1 MKTILIIS
9 MLLAFGLT
17 SSVHPQPTT
26 DEDFCKSYAKSDAQM
41 NRLYK
46 QILVEY
52 RKDTLFITKFRTAQR
67 AWLAFRDAHYSSR
80 FPDPNPGAYGSVIST
95 CRCQELDEMTISR
108 VDQLERWVRHAEEG
122 DVCSGSI
129 KLKQ

>member
-1 MKTILIIS
+1 MKAILIVV
-9 MLLAFGLT
+9 MLLALGLT
-17 SSVHPQPTT
+17 TNVKTQPIT

-52 RKDTLFITKFRTAQR
+52 RKDTLFIKNFRAAQR
-67 AWLAFRDAHYSSR
+67 AWLAFRDAHFLSR
-80 FPDPNPGAYGSVIST
+80 FPEPGNYGSAFSM

-108 VDQLERWVRHAEEG
+108 VDQLERWIRNAEEG
-122 DVCSGSI
+122 DVCAGSFKI
-129 KLKQ
+129 KE